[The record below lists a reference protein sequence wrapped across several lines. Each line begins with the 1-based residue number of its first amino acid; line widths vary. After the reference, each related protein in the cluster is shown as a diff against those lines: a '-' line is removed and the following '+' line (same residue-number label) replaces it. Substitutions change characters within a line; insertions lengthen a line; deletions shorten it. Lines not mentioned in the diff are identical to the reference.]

1 MGVAE
6 RVAARRTRWAAEA
19 DRDLRAM
26 VKAWSSPAAQR
37 ARAVL
42 ALADD
47 CGLSDRWGSA
57 AAVAAMMLM
66 YPADANEHDMD
77 SPELVGLKIGAKYL
91 DRVAEGDSQD
101 AAAAREFRARVL
113 SAEVKQ

>member
-1 MGVAE
+1 VGVAE

-26 VKAWSSPAAQR
+26 VKAWRSPAAQR

-66 YPADANEHDMD
+66 YPDAIEHDMD